1 MALFGRVAVLKV
13 FQRAVAVVEILQL
26 QNLKNEVVVDL
37 CRSMVELVGEQSGLS

>member
-13 FQRAVAVVEILQL
+13 LQRAVAVVEI
-26 QNLKNEVVVDL
+26 LKNEVVVDL

>member
-13 FQRAVAVVEILQL
+13 FQRAVAVVEI
-26 QNLKNEVVVDL
+26 LKNEVVVDL